1 MGWRLLPVNSLI
13 IANLSSLPSKQG
25 ESANYFA
32 KFLLC
37 VLSKNLQNNPEILT
51 GVLFPPPF
59 QQHGTN
65 CSDGKGLEEAGFH
78 TVEAVDSA
86 PEKELLSIKGIREN
100 HVSMGFTMATE
111 FHQQWSDII
120 QITTGSKE
128 LGKLLQGEI
137 ETGSIMELFGEFHTG
152 KEQLCPSQA
161 VTAQVGGSKGK
172 ATSMGTEGTLHPE
185 QLLAVAERSVSGR
198 QEQMDSQLSWKMFP
212 QVLEADLA
220 GVPFGKLRCCRSS
233 PISAALS
240 PQLLCH
246 CPHR

>member
-100 HVSMGFTMATE
+100 SPGT
-111 FHQQWSDII
+111 QWSDII

-161 VTAQVGGSKGK
+161 VTAQGMWQYLPRLYLWILYS
-172 ATSMGTEGTLHPE
+172 LFIPF
-185 QLLAVAERSVSGR
+185 LL
-198 QEQMDSQLSWKMFP
+198 L
-212 QVLEADLA
+212 
-220 GVPFGKLRCCRSS
+220 
-233 PISAALS
+233 
-240 PQLLCH
+240 
-246 CPHR
+246 